1 MSKPVQTIIE
11 DLLYFI
17 KRYYSADE
25 VISEYPQTSW
35 ADLNLAA
42 YEKMGGIFVVRQ
54 YDSFSIILKDT
65 EVDRIFNSR
74 NDEMNAIPFLVS
86 DQEFRNAYYSIIAEN
101 GFFLYSLN
109 SFIKN
114 GDSKKFE
121 GEYPQIMDIVEKE
134 KQESYGSSKIYLG
147 YNLNQLQEIT
157 DLPDE
162 DVGFISSI
170 LFQDDYEFYDFE
182 SERENWEWS
191 ARNNNGSDL
200 RNGYLFTN
208 DHEQKLWTIQ
218 KYLAPYVNFFKRDS
232 NEVTGKVLEDFF
244 PSLIDDIIG
253 YKIEYENA
261 GLYNA
266 NKKYILETFQTY
278 FGKHGFVYDFD
289 GDYLI
294 TTAANLMSRGLLKS
308 KTYYSLPNVLRSIF
322 KESFLDYAISEDVYS
337 LTEIYS
343 KESQKKFEE
352 GLNGVFTQMLKKIE
366 SGSLKEGLAIRE
378 KISQIPELLEDR
390 NFPFINGRE
399 IRGPI
404 LIKNIRPED
413 NKLSFL
419 DYYGNLYVFSLEEL
433 LDLLKKS

>member
-1 MSKPVQTIIE
+1 MSKPVQIIIK
-11 DLLYFI
+11 DSDYFI

-25 VISEYPQTSW
+25 VISEYLQTSW

-42 YEKMGGIFVVRQ
+42 YEKMGGIFVFRQ

-121 GEYPQIMDIVEKE
+121 GEYPQIMDIVERE
-134 KQESYGSSKIYLG
+134 KKESYGSSEIYLG
-147 YNLNQLQEIT
+147 YNLDQLQEIT
-157 DLPDE
+157 DLTDE
-162 DVGFISSI
+162 DVSFITNI
-170 LFQDDYEFYDFE
+170 LFQDDYEFYDSEAE
-182 SERENWEWS
+182 SQNWEWS
-191 ARNNNGSDL
+191 SGHDNGSEL

-208 DHEQKLWTIQ
+208 DPEQKLWTIQ
-218 KYLAPYVNFFKRDS
+218 KYLAPYVNFKGDT

-253 YKIEYENA
+253 YKMEYENA

-266 NKKYILETFQTY
+266 NKKYILETFQFY

-308 KTYYSLPNVLRSIF
+308 KTYYSLPDVLRSIF
-322 KESFLDYAISEDVYS
+322 KESFGDYAISEDVYN

-352 GLNGVFTQMLKKIE
+352 GLNGVFAQMLKKIE

-390 NFPFINGRE
+390 NFPFFNGRE

-419 DYYGNLYVFSLEEL
+419 DYYGNLYDFSLEEL

>member
-86 DQEFRNAYYSIIAEN
+86 DQEFRNTYYSIIAEN

-182 SERENWEWS
+182 GGREIWEWK
-191 ARNNNGSDL
+191 ARNDNGSEL
-200 RNGYLFTN
+200 RNGYLFT
-208 DHEQKLWTIQ
+208 DDPEQKLWTIQ

-244 PSLIDDIIG
+244 PSLIDDIIE
-253 YKIEYENA
+253 YKMEYENA

-266 NKKYILETFQTY
+266 NKNIFWKRFKLILVSMVLFTILM
-278 FGKHGFVYDFD
+278 V
-289 GDYLI
+289 I
-294 TTAANLMSRGLLKS
+294 T
-308 KTYYSLPNVLRSIF
+308 
-322 KESFLDYAISEDVYS
+322 
-337 LTEIYS
+337 
-343 KESQKKFEE
+343 
-352 GLNGVFTQMLKKIE
+352 
-366 SGSLKEGLAIRE
+366 
-378 KISQIPELLEDR
+378 
-390 NFPFINGRE
+390 
-399 IRGPI
+399 
-404 LIKNIRPED
+404 
-413 NKLSFL
+413 
-419 DYYGNLYVFSLEEL
+419 
-433 LDLLKKS
+433 

>member
-1 MSKPVQTIIE
+1 MSKPVQIIIK
-11 DLLYFI
+11 DSDYFI

-25 VISEYPQTSW
+25 VISEYLQTSW

-42 YEKMGGIFVVRQ
+42 YEKMGGIFVFRQ

-121 GEYPQIMDIVEKE
+121 GEYPQIMDIVERE
-134 KQESYGSSKIYLG
+134 KKESYGSSEIYLG
-147 YNLNQLQEIT
+147 YNLDQLQEIT
-157 DLPDE
+157 DSTGE
-162 DVGFISSI
+162 DVSFITNI
-170 LFQDDYEFYDFE
+170 LFQDDYEFYDSEAE
-182 SERENWEWS
+182 SQNWEWS
-191 ARNNNGSDL
+191 SGHDNGSEL

-208 DHEQKLWTIQ
+208 DPEQKLWTIQ
-218 KYLAPYVNFFKRDS
+218 KYLAPYVNFKGDT

-253 YKIEYENA
+253 YKMEYENA

-266 NKKYILETFQTY
+266 NKKYILETFQFY

-308 KTYYSLPNVLRSIF
+308 NTYYSLPDVLRSIF
-322 KESFLDYAISEDVYS
+322 KESFGDYAISEDVYN

-352 GLNGVFTQMLKKIE
+352 GLNGVFAQMLKKIE
-366 SGSLKEGLAIRE
+366 SGSLKEGLVIRE

-419 DYYGNLYVFSLEEL
+419 DYYGNLYDFSLEEL

>member
-1 MSKPVQTIIE
+1 MSKPVQIIIK
-11 DLLYFI
+11 DSDYFI

-25 VISEYPQTSW
+25 VISEYLQTSW

-42 YEKMGGIFVVRQ
+42 YEKMGGIFVFRQ

-121 GEYPQIMDIVEKE
+121 GEYPQIMDIVERE
-134 KQESYGSSKIYLG
+134 KKESYGSSEIYLG
-147 YNLNQLQEIT
+147 YNLDQLQEIT
-157 DLPDE
+157 DLTDE
-162 DVGFISSI
+162 DVSFITNI
-170 LFQDDYEFYDFE
+170 LFQDDYEFYDSEAE
-182 SERENWEWS
+182 SQNWEWYS
-191 ARNNNGSDL
+191 GHDNGSEL

-208 DHEQKLWTIQ
+208 DPEQKLWTIQ
-218 KYLAPYVNFFKRDS
+218 KYLAPYVNFKGDT

-253 YKIEYENA
+253 YKMEYENA

-266 NKKYILETFQTY
+266 NKKYILETFQFY

-308 KTYYSLPNVLRSIF
+308 KTYYSLPDVLRSIF
-322 KESFLDYAISEDVYS
+322 KESFGDYAISEDVYN
-337 LTEIYS
+337 LTEIHS

-352 GLNGVFTQMLKKIE
+352 GLNGVFAQMLKKIE

-390 NFPFINGRE
+390 NFPFFNGRE

-419 DYYGNLYVFSLEEL
+419 DYYGNLYDFSLEEL